1 MQFIH
6 GELAEDYNLDFDETD
21 KPLLDVEDSGKILQC
36 HWVTDTNTFPN
47 ERRRIQL
54 ATILLLSAYTTS
66 RPGALLEITYGD
78 IELFVQQ
85 KKTGEEQL
93 MMRLKLTKIKSR
105 KKRKRP

>member
-6 GELAEDYNLDFDETD
+6 GELAEDCDLDFDETD
-21 KPLLDVEDSGKILQC
+21 KPLLDAEDFGEILQC

-47 ERRRIQL
+47 ERHRIHL

-66 RPGALLEITYGD
+66 RPAALLGITYGD
-78 IELFVQQ
+78 IELFVQR
-85 KKTGEEQL
+85 KKTGEERL
-93 MMRLKLTKIKSR
+93 MMRLKFTKTKSR